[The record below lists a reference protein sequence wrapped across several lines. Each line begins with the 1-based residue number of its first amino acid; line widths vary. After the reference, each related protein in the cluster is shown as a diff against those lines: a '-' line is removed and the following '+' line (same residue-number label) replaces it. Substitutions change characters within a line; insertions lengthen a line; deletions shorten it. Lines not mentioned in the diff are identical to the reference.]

1 MVSML
6 YATMWHGGK
15 SRDAELKG
23 YFMLKLILSSSILLS
38 FVVACGTKDS
48 KTPEVP
54 GPRTEIPLNTPAEIV
69 GVWSHC
75 NAASENTSSSGT
87 YIFTAEGG
95 LLFRSSSY
103 QVADCQGEGKEL
115 FVMEGQY
122 LVGQNNTLDM
132 ILGKDSTRSSL
143 YRVFSVQGKRLLISN
158 NVSVGGTAD
167 NRDWD
172 LGANTLVLNKVEF

>member
-1 MVSML
+1 ML
-6 YATMWHGGK
+6 
-15 SRDAELKG
+15 
-23 YFMLKLILSSSILLS
+23 LKLMLSSSLLLLS
-38 FVVACGTKDS
+38 VVGCGKKDS
-48 KTPEVP
+48 KNPEMP
-54 GPRTEIPLNTPAEIV
+54 GPRTEIPLNTATEIV

-75 NAASENTSSSGT
+75 NPASGNKSSSGT

-103 QVADCQGEGKEL
+103 QALDCQGEGAEL
-115 FVMEGQY
+115 FVFEGLY

-132 ILGKDSTRSSL
+132 TLGKDRTRSSL

-158 NVSVGGTAD
+158 NVSVGGTED

-172 LGANTLVLNKVEF
+172 LSANALVLNKVEF